1 MCFLFSYFFYYF
13 LFYYI
18 LFAIVWYFALDF
30 FTIVCFL
37 FLLFFTI
44 FFFTISYLLLCDI
57 LLWKILVPFYLLSFP
72 STHSYSFLPHVLHRI
87 SQMPVMTWL
96 LYLLSCSGLSD
107 LQPHGLQHARLPCL
121 SPSPGACSDSCPLSQ
136 SCHPTILSSV
146 VPFSSCLL
154 SFPSEFFQW
163 VSSSHQVA
171 KILELQLQHQ
181 SFQCIF
187 RVDFL

>member
-1 MCFLFSYFFYYF
+1 MFSFFLFSFFTISYLLLCDTLLWTFLLLCVFFFYY
-13 LFYYI
+13 
-18 LFAIVWYFALDF
+18 
-30 FTIVCFL
+30 
-37 FLLFFTI
+37 FFTI
-44 FFFTISYLLLCDI
+44 FFFTISYLLLCDT

-72 STHSYSFLPHVLHRI
+72 STHSYSFLPHVLHQI

-136 SCHPTILSSV
+136 WCHPTILSSV

-163 VSSSHQVA
+163 VSSSYQVA
-171 KILELQLQHQ
+171 KIIELQIQHQ